1 MLPTTANRL
10 GESSALAVAD
20 DHPLSMR
27 FEFEKGSNAGT
38 FLHSVLEDIANN
50 YHELDD
56 TENAQETPEQ
66 WRQKRWSVM
75 IDRALRRHQL
85 PSRYYST
92 EASSQGQFGH
102 WRDLITDQLQPDYVR
117 LVQWLYEIIHT
128 PLLAS
133 SQRLVDIKYH
143 QKVAEM
149 GFNMRLTQ
157 PLSLSALNALFAKY
171 EIDLHLQ
178 TQEMMKTI
186 NL

>member
-1 MLPTTANRL
+1 M
-10 GESSALAVAD
+10 
-20 DHPLSMR
+20 
-27 FEFEKGSNAGT
+27 
-38 FLHSVLEDIANN
+38 LEDIANN

-85 PSRYYST
+85 PNDYYST

-149 GFNMRLTQ
+149 GFNMRLTPTSIPKCIKCVICQ
-157 PLSLSALNALFAKY
+157 
-171 EIDLHLQ
+171 I
-178 TQEMMKTI
+178 
-186 NL
+186 